1 MSEPIRRRLA
11 GIEPS
16 LLRQLSRGLEKE
28 SLRAT
33 PDGHLAATPH
43 PAVLGS
49 PLTHPLITTDFSE
62 SQVELITG
70 VHQDI
75 DACLDELTRTHQVVL
90 RAIGDEILWA
100 TSMPCLLPADERI
113 PIGQYG
119 SSFIGRAKTLYRT
132 GLKYRYGSRM
142 QTISGLHYNF
152 SVPAALWP
160 VLQGLPGSSLDADP
174 RKARDQGY
182 FALIRNFRQQSWLLM
197 LLFGASP
204 LVLRGFAEGLPHIL
218 KRVGSDAL
226 GLPHA
231 TSLRMGPLGYQSD
244 AQASIG
250 ASYNCLPSYARSL
263 HDALTGSYPAY
274 EKIGIRQGDEY
285 RQLSTSLLQIE
296 NEFYGTIRPKQPI
309 RKSERPLTALAS
321 RGVEYVEVRLMD
333 LDPFSPIGIT
343 APVIRFLDTFLLHCL
358 LEDSP
363 RDTPEIIATQSA
375 NRHTVA
381 QRGRQPGLSLL
392 QADGSH
398 RPLLDWGR
406 EILASCE
413 AVAQRLDEAH
423 PEQHGAH
430 AQALAL
436 ARQRLEDMDSTPS
449 ARLLAAVTASQR
461 QSLVDTTCALSAAHR
476 EQLLAQPLP
485 LDILESF
492 ETMASDSVAEQ
503 AAIEAADTGDFETW
517 RQHYISSI
525 PKLDQ

>member
-11 GIEPS
+11 RIEPA
-16 LLRQLSRGLEKE
+16 LLRQLGRGLEKE
-28 SLRAT
+28 SLRTT
-33 PDGHLAATPH
+33 PDGHLSTHPH
-43 PAVLGS
+43 PAALGS

-70 VHQDI
+70 VHQGI
-75 DACLDELTRTHQVVL
+75 DPCLDELTRTHQVVL
-90 RAIGDEILWA
+90 QAIGDELLWA
-100 TSMPCLLPADERI
+100 TSMPCLLPPDNQI

-152 SVPAALWP
+152 SVPTGLWP
-160 VLQGLPGSSLDADP
+160 VLQGLPGSVLDADP

-218 KRVGSDAL
+218 KSIGSDAL

-244 AQASIG
+244 AQAQIG
-250 ASYNCLPSYARSL
+250 ASYNCLSSYARSL
-263 HDALTGSYPAY
+263 HDALTRAYPAY
-274 EKIGIRQGDEY
+274 EKIGIRQGDDY

-309 RKSERPLTALAS
+309 KKGERPLTALSS
-321 RGVEYVEVRLMD
+321 RGVEYIEVRLMD
-333 LDPFSPIGIT
+333 LDPFSAIGIT

-363 RDTPEIIATQSA
+363 RDTPAIIAAQSA

-381 QRGRQPGLSLL
+381 QRGREPGLHLL
-392 QADGSH
+392 QADHSY

-406 EILASCE
+406 DILASCE

-423 PEQHGAH
+423 SEAQGAY
-430 AQALAL
+430 ADALAM
-436 ARQRLEDMDSTPS
+436 ARQRLEDMDTTPS
-449 ARLLAAVTASQR
+449 ARLMAAVAANAR
-461 QSLVDTTCALSAAHR
+461 HSLVDTACTLSAAHR
-476 EQLLAQPLP
+476 AQLLAEPLP
-485 LDILESF
+485 LDTRQAF
-492 ETMASDSVAEQ
+492 ETMARHSVAEQ
-503 AAIEAADTGDFETW
+503 AKIEAADTGDFETW

-525 PKLDQ
+525 PPLDQ

>member
-33 PDGHLAATPH
+33 PDGHLSMLPH
-43 PAVLGS
+43 PPALGS

-62 SQVELITG
+62 SQVEMITG
-70 VHQDI
+70 VHQSV
-75 DACLDELTRTHQVVL
+75 DACLEELTRTHQVVL
-90 RAIGDEILWA
+90 EAIGDEVLWA
-100 TSMPCLLPADERI
+100 TSMPCLLPPDELI

-119 SSFIGRAKTLYRT
+119 SSFIGRAKTIYRT

-152 SVPAALWP
+152 SVPPALWP
-160 VLQGLPGSSLDADP
+160 MLQALPGSTLDADP

-182 FALIRNFRQQSWLLM
+182 FALIRNFLQQSWLLM

-204 LVLRGFAEGLPHIL
+204 LVLRDFVEGQPHIL
-218 KRVGSDAL
+218 KRFGSDAL

-231 TSLRMGPLGYQSD
+231 TSLRMGPLGYQSE
-244 AQASIG
+244 AQAQIG

-263 HDALTGSYPAY
+263 HDALTRAYPAY
-274 EKIGIRQGDEY
+274 EKTGIRHGDDY

-296 NEFYGTIRPKQPI
+296 NEFYGSIRPKQPI
-309 RKSERPLTALAS
+309 KKGERPLTAISS

-333 LDPFSPIGIT
+333 LDPFSAIGIT
-343 APVIRFLDTFLLHCL
+343 EPTIRFLDTFLLHCL
-358 LEDSP
+358 LDDSP
-363 RDTPEIIATQSA
+363 YDTPDIIAAHSA

-381 QRGRQPGLSLL
+381 QRGREPGLSLL
-392 QADGSH
+392 QDDGSH

-406 EILASCE
+406 DILASCE
-413 AVAQRLDEAH
+413 LVAQRLDEAH
-423 PEQHGAH
+423 PEHQGAH
-430 AQALAL
+430 AEAMAM

-449 ARLLAAVTASQR
+449 ARLMSAVTHNDR
-461 QSLVDTTCALSAAHR
+461 QSLEATALALSTAHR
-476 EQLLAQPLP
+476 RQLLAQPLP
-485 LDILESF
+485 LDIRRRF
-492 ETMASDSVAEQ
+492 ETMARDAMAEQ
-503 AAIEAADTGDFETW
+503 AAIEARDTGDFETW